1 MTPAPGERA
10 ELAAAILRA
19 NHRCI
24 ECSEPLGAPCWDA
37 GQWIPESFHQ
47 PWCPVVCG
55 PSNVAAELEVEDIRD
70 ALRRAGYGMSDYG
83 EPVPAFSAA
92 VA

>member
-1 MTPAPGERA
+1 MTPDGVRA

-37 GQWIPESFHQ
+37 GEWIPESFHW
-47 PWCPVVCG
+47 PWCPVLSDLC
-55 PSNVAAELEVEDIRD
+55 AARREYDDIVD
-70 ALRRAGYGMSDYG
+70 ALARAGYGVADYA
-83 EPVPAFSAA
+83 EPVPRFADA